1 MRLTLQALLAVILIA
16 AVSSGAVQK
25 SRLKEYGHQMVGGQ
39 ALARSAGRAAI
50 GPLRNHPHEWGG
62 GATGYAKRFGSSMGH
77 HIVKGTIQMGVG
89 AWHHEDQ
96 HYYRSNKQGT
106 WPRLKYAVG
115 NTFMVHRNNGPGR
128 TPALGRLSG
137 AFVAGLIS
145 RAWQP
150 ASAAGLGA
158 AFASGGISVG
168 ADVGVNVAREFW
180 PRHGKRKVIRRAR

>member
-1 MRLTLQALLAVILIA
+1 MRLTLQALFAVILIA

-39 ALARSAGRAAI
+39 ALARSAGSAAF
-50 GPLRNHPHEWGG
+50 GQMRNHPPEWGG
-62 GATGYAKRFGSSMGH
+62 GAGGYAKRFGSSMGH

-96 HYYRSNKQGT
+96 HYYRSNRQGT

-128 TPALGRLSG
+128 TPALGRVSG
-137 AFVAGLIS
+137 AFGAGLIS

-158 AFASGGISVG
+158 GFASGGISVG
-168 ADVGVNVAREFW
+168 ADVGVNVAREFL
-180 PRHGKRKVIRRAR
+180 PRHNKKKVVRRAR

>member
-1 MRLTLQALLAVILIA
+1 MRLTLQALFAVILIA

-25 SRLKEYGHQMVGGQ
+25 SRLKEYEHQMAGGQ
-39 ALARSAGRAAI
+39 ALARSAGSAAI
-50 GPLRNHPHEWGG
+50 GQIRNHPHEWGG
-62 GATGYAKRFGSSMGH
+62 GASGYAKRFGSSMGH

-106 WPRLKYAVG
+106 WPRLKYAVS

-128 TPALGRLSG
+128 TPALGRVSG
-137 AFVAGLIS
+137 AMGAGLIS

-158 AFASGGISVG
+158 GFASGGVSVG
-168 ADVGVNVAREFW
+168 ADVGMNVAREFW
-180 PRHGKRKVIRRAR
+180 PRHAKAKGPRAR